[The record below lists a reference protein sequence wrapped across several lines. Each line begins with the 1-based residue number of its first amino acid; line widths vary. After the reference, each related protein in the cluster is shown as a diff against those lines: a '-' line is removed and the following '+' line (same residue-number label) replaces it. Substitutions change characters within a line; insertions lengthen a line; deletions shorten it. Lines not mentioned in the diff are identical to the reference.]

1 MSRFAR
7 ALGVFGLV
15 LLLFAG
21 GSPAIAQRHPAG
33 LGSHAGGSAGPDASD
48 RSVRDRSVA
57 LDAST
62 ERSESDGGIR
72 YDGSTLSFAVGFQ
85 DQLTLTV
92 SRDYTGIIPRCAFYD
107 ADWDTVYL
115 FPVIP
120 FEREYAFILH
130 CWYPGEDASDTWS
143 DPVPGYPVPF
153 VCCPSGGVPGPVVD
167 DWEVAL
173 FARNS
178 ISFSPPVP
186 VLSPPDRQLVGVP
199 TWLAVVSELQY
210 PSASAAAGPVW
221 VTVTPR
227 FREVEWNFGDGGAV
241 TCRHDVA
248 TTWNPGLPDARQSSR
263 CTHTFQSNGDGTPLE
278 GTVTV
283 RWNIFMESNRTTP
296 AVEFWGVAET
306 RADLPLD
313 IRELQAVID

>member
-1 MSRFAR
+1 MR
-7 ALGVFGLV
+7 VGLAIV
-15 LLLFAG
+15 LTLLVSM
-21 GSPAIAQRHPAG
+21 GSPVAAQEDDDGLTGGGGGDDPADRD
-33 LGSHAGGSAGPDASD
+33 PD
-48 RSVRDRSVA
+48 
-57 LDAST
+57 
-62 ERSESDGGIR
+62 IR

-85 DQLTLTV
+85 DQLTMTI
-92 SRDYTGIIPRCAFYD
+92 SRDYTGIIARCAFYD

-199 TWLAVVSELQY
+199 TWLCLLYTS
-210 PSASAAAGPVW
+210 PS
-221 VTVTPR
+221 PR
-227 FREVEWNFGDGGAV
+227 D
-241 TCRHDVA
+241 
-248 TTWNPGLPDARQSSR
+248 S
-263 CTHTFQSNGDGTPLE
+263 
-278 GTVTV
+278 
-283 RWNIFMESNRTTP
+283 
-296 AVEFWGVAET
+296 
-306 RADLPLD
+306 
-313 IRELQAVID
+313 